1 VLRDYFALFVLMMTA
16 SVNAATIHVNNV
28 AGRDDADGQ
37 SSQAAVATF
46 KRAVD
51 LLHPGDTLDIANTGV
66 PYRERLLIT
75 REIGTPD
82 HPLIVEG
89 NQSVLTGMVQL
100 TAEKWQALADGVFA
114 YPVGKM
120 SSNLRPMMMAE
131 GVLVDAVKTPEELT
145 VGTCCWQE
153 GQLLY
158 KPQNKQ
164 QLQTGDLQASLIDS
178 GVAIQNSSY
187 ITVRNLIS
195 EYHPNDGFNF
205 HANVRGIILENV
217 IGRYNGDDGCSIHED
232 GQLFVRNAWFHHNR
246 YGIEDINASS
256 STYQHVLCEDNEVG
270 VHFAGGIHQLTD
282 SILRNNQTH
291 QLRISRG
298 QPSQYLGEDDAPF
311 VFDSQC
317 VARNVQLQGGQH
329 GLTMFRRAKVFFING
344 MIQDSEIGIMQMD
357 ESNLTLYQ
365 SVVHNCSQTL
375 IKLVNAAFSGD
386 RNMYSEG
393 RLLRDNKALDL
404 PTWREQT
411 GADTHTLRA
420 EPVLVPGKPMLKS
433 QPTDGITIGPT
444 HAYGLP
450 LHEQQTQRL
459 SDDFRTLQGMI
470 DDAIQSKASQLKI
483 PAGTYRVG
491 ECLTIEGAKN
501 LLVDATDVKLVMT
514 DFKPFLKVHKS
525 SGLTL
530 KGLSVDYDPLP
541 FTQGVVTAITGD
553 GSFEMQLDA
562 GYPAI
567 DVLGKRLHVHA
578 FDPQTHY
585 WKADVYDMYP
595 KSIQSLGNGRLQ
607 INVGWKEENLAVGD
621 LIAIDSRSSSGMYVT
636 RCEGENTFRDI
647 TIYSSPGLAICG
659 RECVA
664 AQRFENVRI
673 TRGQRPV
680 GATRDRLMSGSADGI
695 NFAYCRVGPV
705 LENCE
710 FSYMGDDALNVH
722 GALLPVIATPDPN
735 MVVIAR
741 LYNNDAVAHMIKPGD
756 VMRIMQRDTFAML
769 KQVKV
774 LSIRAVEDQSRYPL
788 DFDTMKKTFF
798 TSTLSRSNSRNYTLF
813 EVMIDQE
820 HGTSPMQNVV
830 DFPAFN
836 CPGYI
841 VRNNYF
847 HDHRARGLRL
857 MGNDGL
863 IEGNTFERIG
873 QCAISLGA
881 EMGYWAEAG
890 WVENVMVRNNVIRD
904 VNRDK
909 NATGP
914 GALVLGAIGTFVHT
928 NVKTTPFPGHRKITI
943 ENNTIDGS
951 GTAGIYLYAADEAI
965 IRNNTI
971 SHVNQ
976 RPNPETGKQWGLSV
990 SKPIEFQ
997 GNGSKQIT
1005 NNTIK

>member
-1 VLRDYFALFVLMMTA
+1 MLRDYFALIVLMATA
-16 SVNAATIHVNNV
+16 SLNAATIHVNNV
-28 AGRDDADGQ
+28 TGQDDADGQ
-37 SSQAAVATF
+37 SPKTAVATF
-46 KRAVD
+46 KHAVD
-51 LLHPGDTLDIANTGV
+51 LLHPGDTLDIANTGK
-66 PYRERLLIT
+66 PYRQRLLIT
-75 REIGTPD
+75 REIGTPE
-82 HPLIVEG
+82 HPLVIEG
-89 NQSVLTGMVQL
+89 NQAVLTGMVQL
-100 TAEKWQALADGVFA
+100 KPENWQAHADGVFA

-120 SSNLRPMMMAE
+120 SSNLRPMMMA
-131 GVLVDAVKTPEELT
+131 GDALVNTVKTPAELST
-145 VGTCCWQE
+145 NTCCWHE
-153 GQLLY
+153 DQLLY
-158 KPQNKQ
+158 KPENKQ
-164 QLQTGDLQASLIDS
+164 LLQTDQLQASLIDS
-178 GVAIQNSSY
+178 GVAVQNASY
-187 ITVRNLIS
+187 VTIRNLIS

-246 YGIEDINASS
+246 FGIEDVNASS
-256 STYQHVLCEDNEVG
+256 STYQHILCEDNEVG
-270 VHFAGGIHQLTD
+270 VHFAGGNHQLTD
-282 SILRNNQTH
+282 SILRNNLNH

-298 QPSQYLGEDDAPF
+298 RPSMYLGEDESPF

-317 VARNVQLQGGQH
+317 IARNVQLQGGQH

-344 MIQDSEIGIMQMD
+344 MIQDSEIGILQMD
-357 ESNLTLYQ
+357 NSNLTLRN

-375 IKLVNAAFSGD
+375 IKLLNATFAGD
-386 RNMYSEG
+386 RNMYSDG
-393 RLLRDNKALDL
+393 RLLRDNKAMDL

-411 GADTHTLRA
+411 GADSHTLRA
-420 EPVLVPGKPMLKS
+420 QPVLEPGKPMLKS

-444 HAYGLP
+444 HFYGFP

-459 SDDFRTLQGMI
+459 SDDFRKLQGMI
-470 DDAIQSKASQLKI
+470 DNAIQSKATHLRI

-491 ECLTIEGAKN
+491 QCLMIERATN
-501 LLVDATDVKLVMT
+501 LSIDASGVKLIMT
-514 DFKPFLKVHKS
+514 EFKPFLKVHKT

-530 KGLSVDYDPLP
+530 SGLSVDYDPLP
-541 FTQGVVTAITGD
+541 FTQGVVTAISEQ

-567 DVLGKRLHVHA
+567 DVLGERLHVHVY
-578 FDPQTHY
+578 DPKTRY

-595 KSIQSLGNGRLQ
+595 KSVRSLGNGKLL
-607 INVGWKEENLAVGD
+607 IEMDWHEENLALGD

-636 RCEGENTFRDI
+636 RCDGENTFRDI
-647 TIYSSPGLAICG
+647 TIYSSPGLAVCG
-659 RECVA
+659 RECSA

-673 TRGQRPV
+673 TRGQRPAA
-680 GATRDRLMSGSADGI
+680 ATSDRLMSGSADGI

-710 FSYMGDDALNVH
+710 FSFMGDDALNVH
-722 GALLPVIATPDPN
+722 GALLPVMATPDPN
-735 MVVIAR
+735 TVVIAR
-741 LYNNDAVAHMIKPGD
+741 LYNNDAVAYMIKPGD
-756 VMRIMQRDTFAML
+756 TMRVMQRDTFAML

-774 LSIRAVEDQSRYPL
+774 LSIQAVEDQSRYPL
-788 DFDTMKKTFF
+788 DFDAMKKTFF
-798 TSTLSRSNSRNYTLF
+798 TSTLSRTNSRNYTLF
-813 EVMIDQE
+813 EVTIDQE

-836 CPGYI
+836 CPGYV

-928 NVKTTPFPGHRKITI
+928 NVKTMPFPGHRRITI

-971 SHVNQ
+971 CNVNR
-976 RPNPETGKQWGLSV
+976 RPNPETGSKWGLSV
-990 SKPIEFQ
+990 TKPIEFH
-997 GNGSKQIT
+997 GDGTRQIT
-1005 NNTIK
+1005 GNIIK